1 MINLIVLVV
10 LLPVVAYVLFLV
22 LEGVIRNY
30 LLLLQFILAI
40 ILIYF
45 SFKA

>member
-10 LLPVVAYVLFLV
+10 LLPVVAYVLLLV

-30 LLLLQFILAI
+30 LLLLQFVLAI

-45 SFKA
+45 SFKS